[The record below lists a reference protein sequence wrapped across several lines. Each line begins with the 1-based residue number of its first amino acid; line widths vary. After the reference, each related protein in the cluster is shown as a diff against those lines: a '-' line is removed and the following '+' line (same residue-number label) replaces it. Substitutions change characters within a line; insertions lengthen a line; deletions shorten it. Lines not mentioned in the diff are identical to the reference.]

1 VTALQKTF
9 HPIFLWCL
17 FAGLVHA
24 GPAPDLP
31 PEPAPMP
38 ALAAPIRLFQKY
50 LSGADGHRCPMTP
63 SCSSYALQAMQRHGA
78 LKGWIMSCDRL
89 MRCGRDE
96 LRQQPSVAT
105 PGGPRTPDSLGN
117 NDFWWYKPQ

>member
-1 VTALQKTF
+1 MKSYYL
-9 HPIFLWCL
+9 IFFWCL
-17 FAGLVHA
+17 FVGLVHA

-31 PEPAPMP
+31 ADREQMP
-38 ALAAPIRLFQKY
+38 AVAAPIRLFQKY

-96 LRQQPSVAT
+96 VRRQPPVLT
-105 PGGPRTPDSLGN
+105 PGGPRTPDSVGN
-117 NDFWWYKPQ
+117 NDFWWHNAP